1 MDIETTIL
9 IVDDAKINRVM
20 LENIINQYIKCQTI
34 MAENGEETFK
44 ILNEKVPDLI
54 LLDVILPDIDGFDI
68 AKEIKNNPLTVD
80 IPIIFITSLTDEDSK
95 IKAFESGGIDFLT
108 KPFSSKEVISRITAQ
123 LKLKRQYEEIN
134 KLNKKIMVDLA
145 MAKKIQNVIMPQREF
160 NFKKFSFFCKY
171 LPIDAVGG
179 DFYDLIEA
187 EKNVYYIFLIDV
199 TGHGIPAAL
208 YTMMLKS
215 NLYYLTNNLNSPAEI
230 LNQLNIDISKLL
242 LDDFYPTAVII
253 KLDFNKMIFTISN
266 AAHPSP
272 LFLSDNKL
280 TEFKNKNFALAIKP
294 DVKMIEESY
303 EIKKGDKIFIFT
315 DGIFELDNKD
325 QLIDK
330 SILHEVI
337 LETKDNII
345 KQQISEIIKRIIKK
359 SGNSF
364 FIDDVTLIGIDI
376 L

>member
-9 IVDDAKINRVM
+9 IVDDAKINRSM
-20 LENIINQYIKCQTI
+20 LENIINQNIKCKTI
-34 MAENGEETFK
+34 MAEDGKGTFK
-44 ILNEKVPDLI
+44 ILKEQVPDLI

-68 AKEIKNNPLTVD
+68 AKEIKNNPSTSD

-145 MAKKIQNVIMPQREF
+145 MAKKIQNAIMPKREF
-160 NFKKFSFFCKY
+160 NFLKFSVFCKY

-179 DFYDLIEA
+179 DFYDLIEV

-272 LFLSDNKL
+272 LFLSNNKL

-294 DVKMIEESY
+294 DMKMTEETY
-303 EIKKGDKIFIFT
+303 EIKKGDKIFIYT
-315 DGIFELDNKD
+315 DGVFELDNKN

-330 SILHEVI
+330 SILSELI
-337 LETKDNII
+337 LETKDIEI
-345 KQQISEIIKRIIKK
+345 KHQISEIINRIIKK
-359 SGNSF
+359 SNNSF
-364 FIDDVTLIGIDI
+364 FIDDVTLIGIDV